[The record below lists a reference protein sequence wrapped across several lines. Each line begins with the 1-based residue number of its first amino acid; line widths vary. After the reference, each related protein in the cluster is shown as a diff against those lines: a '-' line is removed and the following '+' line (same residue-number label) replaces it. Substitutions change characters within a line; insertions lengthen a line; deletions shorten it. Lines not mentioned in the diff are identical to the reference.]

1 MNILQNAFNE
11 ALEAVLSEL
20 EEPID
25 NEIIENIVN
34 ETMASA
40 LPDVITGIL
49 SELRKSA
56 PIMLNERR
64 ESSAEFVDINYR
76 RWSKGFD
83 LLEMLIVMC
92 TEAGENFNSYYRP
105 HAVNNQDIVFDTVV
119 RMHARACHISSEIL
133 CLLKNGYA
141 DGAHTRWRALHE
153 VASTAYFICKYGKE
167 AATCFLDHEIIDS
180 YKGMIQCNKYESRL
194 NIKPFS
200 QEEINECKS
209 RYDEVISMYGSEFK
223 ETYGW
228 ACKFLRNKKPN
239 FSQIEADVKLDH
251 MRPYYKWASHNVHA
265 NVKGITSKLG
275 LSETKEDI
283 LLVGQSDS
291 GMTDPADATA
301 IALSQ
306 ITTTLLNIE
315 PNIDTIV
322 TLKMILAITDEV
334 GEAFIQADRKL
345 Q

>member
-1 MNILQNAFNE
+1 
-11 ALEAVLSEL
+11 
-20 EEPID
+20 
-25 NEIIENIVN
+25 
-34 ETMASA
+34 
-40 LPDVITGIL
+40 
-49 SELRKSA
+49 
-56 PIMLNERR
+56 
-64 ESSAEFVDINYR
+64 
-76 RWSKGFD
+76 
-83 LLEMLIVMC
+83 
-92 TEAGENFNSYYRP
+92 
-105 HAVNNQDIVFDTVV
+105 
-119 RMHARACHISSEIL
+119 MH
-133 CLLKNGYA
+133 
-141 DGAHTRWRALHE
+141 
-153 VASTAYFICKYGKE
+153 
-167 AATCFLDHEIIDS
+167 
-180 YKGMIQCNKYESRL
+180 
-194 NIKPFS
+194 
-200 QEEINECKS
+200 
-209 RYDEVISMYGSEFK
+209 GSEFK

-228 ACKFLRNKKPN
+228 ACQFLGNKKPN